1 NISIPQAALDYHAK
15 DYVSP
20 ESWDQGL
27 TSLLIN
33 YNYNGATTWQSHH
46 HSTQSNY
53 LNFRSG
59 INWHAWRLRNNFSYS
74 NKNQHW
80 KSISTY
86 LQRDIHSLKGQLI
99 IGDSFTS

>member
-1 NISIPQAALDYHAK
+1 
-15 DYVSP
+15 
-20 ESWDQGL
+20 
-27 TSLLIN
+27 
-33 YNYNGATTWQSHH
+33 
-46 HSTQSNY
+46 STQSNY

-74 NKNQHW
+74 NQNQHW

-99 IGDSFTS
+99 IGDSFTSSNLFDGIEFRGIQLMSDENMLPDSQKGFAPVVR